1 MQARLTQNAA
11 TLGVSARVHFPGP
24 AFGDEKW
31 AAYRDASVFVLPS
44 QNENFGNT
52 AAEAVAA
59 GTPVVVTAQ
68 CGIAPLLEN
77 RAGLLVEQN
86 AAEIAAAI
94 SLILSDGAVRERLR
108 NACPAVA
115 GELGWELPVR
125 QMESLYAG
133 LSAKAPAQS
142 SVSRE

>member
-1 MQARLTQNAA
+1 
-11 TLGVSARVHFPGP
+11 VHFPGP
-24 AFGDEKW
+24 LFGDEKW

-52 AAEAVAA
+52 SAEAVAA

-68 CGIAPLLEN
+68 CGIAPLLKD
-77 RAGLLVEQN
+77 RAGLVVQHD

-94 SLILSDGAVRERLR
+94 SLILSDGPTRDRLR
-108 NACPAVA
+108 DGCSAVA
-115 GELGWELPVR
+115 AELGWELPVR

-133 LSAKAPAQS
+133 LTAKTPAQS
-142 SVSRE
+142 SVSWE